1 MKVAFQNLAKLH
13 SECENEINVAV
24 ASTIASGQFIFGKQL
39 KHFED
44 EYSNYVGN
52 VYCAGVNCGLD
63 ALQFALQALGIAKG
77 DEVIVPA
84 HTFIATWLSV
94 LKVGATPIPIDCRID
109 TYNLDVTKIAD
120 AISPKTKAIIAVHLY
135 GHPCDMDALE
145 SIANDNNLLLL
156 EDAAQAHGASYKDRS
171 IGSFGNAA
179 AWSFYPAKNLG
190 ALGDAGAVTSTS
202 QSLIE
207 RIRPIANYGFDEPYN
222 AAQLGSNS
230 RMCEIQASALRVKLN
245 LLERWNSKRR
255 NLAAIYGE
263 RLKEIDAIRCPV
275 TVADSTPVWH
285 QYVLATQQR
294 DRLQGFLLDKGISTQ
309 IHYPIPAHQQK
320 AVGNLALEFMDKEL
334 ASTLSNEIIS
344 LPISPEHSKEEIH
357 YICDQIEIFFR

>member
-13 SECENEINVAV
+13 AECEDEINAAV
-24 ASTIASGQFIFGKQL
+24 CATVASGQFIFGEQI
-39 KHFED
+39 KHFEE
-44 EYSNYVGN
+44 EYSNFIGDVFC
-52 VYCAGVNCGLD
+52 VGVNCGLD
-63 ALQFALQALGIAKG
+63 ALQFILQASGIGKG

-94 LKVGATPIPIDCRID
+94 LKVGATPVPVDCRID
-109 TYNLDVTKIAD
+109 TYNIDVTKIPD
-120 AISPKTKAIIAVHLY
+120 AISANTKAIIAVHLY

-145 SIANDNNLLLL
+145 SIARNYNLRLF
-156 EDAAQAHGASYKDRS
+156 EDAAQAHGASYKGQS
-171 IGSFGNAA
+171 IGSFGNGA

-190 ALGDAGAVTSTS
+190 AIGDAGAVTSAS

-207 RIRPIANYGFDEPYN
+207 RIRPISNYGFDEPYN

-245 LLERWNSKRR
+245 FLERWNSKRR
-255 NLAAIYGE
+255 SLAAIYSE
-263 RLKEIDAIRCPV
+263 RLKKIDAVRCPV
-275 TVADSTPVWH
+275 TLTDSRPVWH

-294 DRLQGFLLDKGISTQ
+294 ERLHHFLLDKGISTQ

-344 LPISPEHSKEEIH
+344 LPISPEHSKKEIH
-357 YICDQIEIFFR
+357 YICDQVEMFFR